1 MTPIKVGLLHSLTG
15 TMSISEVSVKDATL
29 LAIEEINAM
38 GGVLGSPIEP
48 IIADGASD
56 LQTFAQKA
64 RWLLEEKE
72 VVVLFGC
79 WTSASR
85 KAVLP
90 ILERFQGLLFYP
102 VQYEG
107 LERSRHIIY
116 TGATPNQQIIPGINY
131 LLSQGKR
138 KIFLLGSDYI
148 FPRTANEI
156 IKAQLTIS
164 DGAIVGEEYI
174 PLGSTNV
181 EGAIGQ
187 IKKTQPDAIFNTLNG
202 DSNVAFF
209 RHWRK
214 LGISAEELPIMSAS
228 VAEEEIRAI
237 GSEYLTGHLVVWN
250 YFQTIDTPENQR
262 FVKAYKDKYGQDR
275 VTDDPIEAAYLGV
288 YLWKN
293 AVEKANSFEFK
304 KVRDAV
310 KQSEWMA
317 PGGLVKVDSK
327 TQHLCKKVR
336 VGKVGSDGL
345 IEEISNSGNLVSPD
359 PFLENYPWAS
369 DFSQKGMT
377 LGIGVSLSIL
387 FAILLMLIWLV
398 IGFGAITL
406 EQFGH
411 ILAEIGAT
419 TTDHRIQELLQ
430 EAFRQVSHS
439 QQWLLATLFLSG
451 LTGGMILF
459 VVSRMLRNLSLLRQT
474 AELLVSGDFTA
485 PSRYDAPGISRRP
498 SNGRS
503 PSPLINSND
512 AIGLLSETLNTM
524 AQQINSLLKSLEA
537 RSRQLEER
545 TTELETAKN
554 AAEAANRAKSS
565 FLANMTHELRT
576 PLNAIIGYSQL
587 LLEDAKERNDE
598 EVYQDLQNINIAG
611 KQLLTLIS
619 DILDLSKI
627 ESGKLTI
634 CIETFEVSNLIEEV
648 VKIMQ
653 PLVDKNHNIF
663 KVEYHDLGTMTTDL
677 SKVKQTLLNLL
688 SNASKFTKEG
698 LITLTVWKE
707 TKNNISLNTYHKNA
721 QEYMIFQVKDTGIGI
736 TVEQQARLFNV
747 FTQAENST
755 NRQYGGTGLGLALSR
770 KFCQLIG
777 GDITVESEAGVGSIF
792 TMRIPV
798 LGIPPENNIDNN
810 FLDNNGFQSPENV
823 TFNSEIIGNR

>member
-64 RWLLEEKE
+64 RWLLEEKQ

-138 KIFLLGSDYI
+138 QIFLLGSDYI

-164 DGAIVGEEYI
+164 HGAIVGEEYI
-174 PLGSTNV
+174 PLGSTDV
-181 EGAIGQ
+181 QGAIGQ

-202 DSNVAFF
+202 DSNIAFF

-214 LGISAEELPIMSAS
+214 LGISPEELPIMSAS

-237 GSEYLTGHLVVWN
+237 GSEYITGHLVVWN

-262 FVKAYKDKYGQDR
+262 FVKAYKDKYGQHR

-288 YLWKN
+288 YLWKC
-293 AVEKANSFEFK
+293 AVEKAGSFEFK

-317 PGGLVKVDSK
+317 PGGLVKVDGK

-336 VGKVGSDGL
+336 VGKVCSDGL

-359 PFLENYPWAS
+359 PFLENYPWAC
-369 DFSQKGMT
+369 DFFHKGMT

-406 EQFGH
+406 EQFRH
-411 ILAEIGAT
+411 ILADIGTT
-419 TTDHRIQELLQ
+419 TTDHRVQELLQ
-430 EAFRQVSHS
+430 QAFRQVYHS
-439 QQWLLATLFLSG
+439 QQWLLASLFLSG
-451 LTGGMILF
+451 LTGGIILF

-485 PSRYDAPGISRRP
+485 R
-498 SNGRS
+498 
-503 PSPLINSND
+503 SPLINSND

-545 TTELETAKN
+545 TTELEMAKN

-587 LLEDAKERNDE
+587 LLEDAKEQNDE
-598 EVYQDLQNINIAG
+598 ELYHDLHNINLAG

-653 PLVDKNHNIF
+653 PLVDKNNNIF
-663 KVEYHDLGTMTTDL
+663 KVEYQALGTMTTDL

-688 SNASKFTKEG
+688 SNASKFTQEG

-707 TKNNISLNTYHKNA
+707 TKNDISLHPYQKNE

-747 FTQAENST
+747 FTQADSST
-755 NRQYGGTGLGLALSR
+755 NRQYGGTGLGLAISR
-770 KFCQLIG
+770 KFCQMMG
-777 GDITVESEAGVGSIF
+777 GDITVESEEGVGSIF

-810 FLDNNGFQSPENV
+810 FLDNNGFPSPENI
-823 TFNSEIIGNR
+823 TFNSEVIGNR

>member
-1 MTPIKVGLLHSLTG
+1 
-15 TMSISEVSVKDATL
+15 
-29 LAIEEINAM
+29 
-38 GGVLGSPIEP
+38 
-48 IIADGASD
+48 
-56 LQTFAQKA
+56 
-64 RWLLEEKE
+64 
-72 VVVLFGC
+72 
-79 WTSASR
+79 
-85 KAVLP
+85 
-90 ILERFQGLLFYP
+90 
-102 VQYEG
+102 
-107 LERSRHIIY
+107 
-116 TGATPNQQIIPGINY
+116 
-131 LLSQGKR
+131 
-138 KIFLLGSDYI
+138 
-148 FPRTANEI
+148 
-156 IKAQLTIS
+156 
-164 DGAIVGEEYI
+164 
-174 PLGSTNV
+174 
-181 EGAIGQ
+181 
-187 IKKTQPDAIFNTLNG
+187 
-202 DSNVAFF
+202 
-209 RHWRK
+209 
-214 LGISAEELPIMSAS
+214 
-228 VAEEEIRAI
+228 EIRAI
-237 GSEYLTGHLVVWN
+237 GSEYITGHLVVWN

-288 YLWKN
+288 YLWKC
-293 AVEKANSFEFK
+293 AVEKAGSFELK

-310 KQSEWMA
+310 KKSEWMA

-336 VGKVGSDGL
+336 VGKVCSDGL

-369 DFSQKGMT
+369 DFSHKGMT

-398 IGFGAITL
+398 IAFGAITL
-406 EQFGH
+406 EQLGH

-430 EAFRQVSHS
+430 QAFIQVSHS

-474 AELLVSGDFTA
+474 AALLVSGDFTA
-485 PSRYDAPGISRRP
+485 RSRHDAPISRRP

-545 TTELETAKN
+545 TTELEMAKN

-663 KVEYHDLGTMTTDL
+663 KVEYHALGTMTTDL

-688 SNASKFTKEG
+688 SNASKFTQEG

-707 TKNNISLNTYHKNA
+707 TKNDISLHPYQKNE

-747 FTQAENST
+747 FTQADSST
-755 NRQYGGTGLGLALSR
+755 NRQYGGTGLGLAISR
-770 KFCQLIG
+770 KFCQMMG
-777 GDITVESEAGVGSIF
+777 GDITVESEEGVGSIF

-798 LGIPPENNIDNN
+798 LGIPPENNIDKN
-810 FLDNNGFQSPENV
+810 FLDNNGFQSPENI
-823 TFNSEIIGNR
+823 TFNSQVIGNR

>member
-56 LQTFAQKA
+56 LQMFAQKA
-64 RWLLEEKE
+64 RWLLEEKQ

-90 ILERFQGLLFYP
+90 ILECFQGLLFYP

-107 LERSRHIIY
+107 LERSRHVIY

-138 KIFLLGSDYI
+138 KFFLLGSDYI

-164 DGAIVGEEYI
+164 DAVIVGEEYI
-174 PLGSTNV
+174 PLGATDV
-181 EGAIGQ
+181 EAAIRQ
-187 IKKTQPDAIFNTLNG
+187 IQETQPDAIFNTLNG
-202 DSNVAFF
+202 DTNVAFF
-209 RHWRK
+209 RHWHQW
-214 LGISAEELPIMSAS
+214 GISAEELPIMSAS
-228 VAEEEIRAI
+228 VAEEEVRAI
-237 GSEYLTGHLVVWN
+237 GSEYITGHLVVWN
-250 YFQTIDTPENQR
+250 YFQTIDTPENKR
-262 FVKAYKDKYGQDR
+262 FVKAYKDKYGQER

-293 AVEKANSFEFK
+293 AVENAESLELA

-310 KQSEWMA
+310 KKSEFIS
-317 PGGLVKVDSK
+317 PGGLVKVDGK

-345 IEEISNSGNLVSPD
+345 IEEISNSGDLVSPD
-359 PFLENYPWAS
+359 PFLESYPWAGN
-369 DFSQKGMT
+369 FSQKGMT
-377 LGIGVSLSIL
+377 LGIGVSLSML
-387 FAILLMLIWLV
+387 FTILLMIILLV
-398 IGFGAITL
+398 ILLGSITL
-406 EQFGH
+406 DQLGQ

-419 TTDHRIQELLQ
+419 TTDDRVQELLQ
-430 EAFRQVSHS
+430 QAFRQVYHR

-459 VVSRMLRNLSLLRQT
+459 VISRMLRHLSLLRQT
-474 AELLVSGDFTA
+474 AALLVSGDFTA
-485 PSRYDAPGISRRP
+485 RA
-498 SNGRS
+498 
-503 PSPLINSND
+503 PLINSND

-545 TTELETAKN
+545 TTELEIAKN

-634 CIETFEVSNLIEEV
+634 CIETFEVSILIEEV

-653 PLVDKNHNIF
+653 PLLDKNNNIF

-707 TKNNISLNTYHKNA
+707 IKDDISLNLYQKNG

-736 TVEQQARLFNV
+736 TLEQQARLFNV

-777 GDITVESEAGVGSIF
+777 GDITVESEVGVGSIF

-798 LGIPPENNIDNN
+798 SVMPPENNIDNN
-810 FLDNNGFQSPENV
+810 FLDNNGFLSPSENV
-823 TFNSEIIGNR
+823 TFNSEVIGNR

>member
-64 RWLLEEKE
+64 RWLLEEKQ

-138 KIFLLGSDYI
+138 KFFLLGSDYI

-164 DGAIVGEEYI
+164 DAVIVGEEYI
-174 PLGSTNV
+174 PLGATDV
-181 EGAIGQ
+181 EAAIRQ
-187 IKKTQPDAIFNTLNG
+187 IQETQPDAIFNTLNG
-202 DSNVAFF
+202 DTNVAFF
-209 RHWRK
+209 RHWHQ

-228 VAEEEIRAI
+228 VAEEEVRAI
-237 GSEYLTGHLVVWN
+237 GSEYITGHLVVWN
-250 YFQTIDTPENQR
+250 YFQTIDTPENKR

-288 YLWKN
+288 YLWKG
-293 AVEKANSFEFK
+293 AVEKAGSFEFT

-310 KQSEWMA
+310 KESEWMA
-317 PGGLVKVDSK
+317 PGGLVKVDST

-336 VGKVGSDGL
+336 VGKVASDGL

-359 PFLENYPWAS
+359 PFLESYSWAS

-377 LGIGVSLSIL
+377 LGIGVSLSML
-387 FAILLMLIWLV
+387 FTILLIIIFLV
-398 IGFGAITL
+398 VVFGSITL
-406 EQFGH
+406 DQLGQ

-419 TTDHRIQELLQ
+419 TTDDRVKQLLQ
-430 EAFRQVSHS
+430 QAFQQIHHT
-439 QQWLLATLFLSG
+439 QQWLLVTFFVSG
-451 LTGGMILF
+451 LTGGIILF
-459 VVSRMLRNLSLLRQT
+459 VVSRMLHNLSLLRQT
-474 AELLVSGDFTA
+474 AALLVSGDFTA
-485 PSRYDAPGISRRP
+485 PSRRLRD
-498 SNGRS
+498 GRS
-503 PSPLINSND
+503 GSPFINSND

-545 TTELETAKN
+545 TTELEMAKN

-627 ESGKLTI
+627 ESGKITL
-634 CIETFEVSNLIEEV
+634 CIETFEASSLIEEV

-653 PLVDKNHNIF
+653 PLVDKNNNIF

-707 TKNNISLNTYHKNA
+707 TKNDISLNPYQKNA

-777 GDITVESEAGVGSIF
+777 GDITVESEEGVGSIF

-798 LGIPPENNIDNN
+798 SGMLPENNIDNN
-810 FLDNNGFQSPENV
+810 FLDNNGFLSPEKV
-823 TFNSEIIGNR
+823 TFNSEVIGNK